1 MAGGPAGLT
10 AGPPAA
16 DPGPA
21 ARGAGVR
28 RSRSTRGRGAGAD
41 RAVPEGVGLERAAPG
56 RVGRGAAPAPG
67 AAIPSW
73 RAEPPRWA
81 VQWDTR
87 TAHRRVPRLGRMTSE
102 QQTFPVAPRRP
113 VERTFHG
120 HTFCDPYEWLR
131 DKDSPEVRAHLD
143 AENAYAEAVT
153 ADLEPL
159 RERIYTEIK
168 DRTQE
173 TDLSV
178 PSRHGE
184 WWYFARTVEGGA
196 HQVFCRVPVAD
207 PADWTPPAVEPG
219 TPLDGEQ
226 TLLDAN
232 AAAQEHEFYA
242 LGAFSVAE
250 DGSRLA
256 WSEDTAGDE
265 RFTVHVKDLTT
276 GELLA
281 DRIPQTSYGA
291 FLTPDASQVV
301 YTVVDESWRPY
312 RVYRHV
318 IGTDVA
324 EDQLLFQEDDPGLWL
339 GAELAADKQWL
350 MLSSSCSEY
359 SEYRILRVSEL
370 PADDDAAAPGSRG
383 PSPAAA
389 HSPTDR
395 DAIDQR
401 TGSEPDQS
409 TGLETGEPAGAE
421 PGHTGPADGA
431 RAEAPAGLPWRIVLP
446 REERVLYEVEPLTV
460 AGTDVLLLSHDAA
473 APNGRISLMPLE
485 HAGRRLADVDLVDV
499 VPASDTVRV
508 ESAIPTATHLV
519 VALRENTTP
528 RVRLIPRTALEPLV
542 AGLAST
548 DAVLLAG
555 TEAAFDEDLSS
566 TGVLSAEYEN
576 PVVRVSYTSFVTP
589 PRVYDIPT
597 GAPGAGALDA
607 FGVGEPVLRREATV
621 LGGYRSEDYTVERDW
636 AVAEDG
642 TRIPVSLV
650 RRADLDPAVP
660 APVLQYA
667 YGSYEISTDPAFSI
681 SRLSLLD
688 RGVIW
693 AVAHVRGGGELG
705 RAWYE
710 NGKKNTKSNTFTDFV
725 AVTRHL
731 AARPDVDARRIALMG
746 GSAGGLLAG
755 AVLNLAPELYCGG
768 LAAVPFV
775 DALTSMLMPELPLT
789 ALEWE
794 EWGNPV
800 ESAEVY
806 EYMRSYSPYENVR
819 NADYPPILA
828 VTSLNDTRVLYVEP
842 AKWVAELRTR
852 VAHPETVLL
861 RCEMAGGHGGASGRY
876 SQWRDTAWEYAWLA
890 RQLGVAG

>member
-1 MAGGPAGLT
+1 MCIRDSPAEG
-10 AGPPAA
+10 
-16 DPGPA
+16 
-21 ARGAGVR
+21 ARTG
-28 RSRSTRGRGAGAD
+28 
-41 RAVPEGVGLERAAPG
+41 
-56 RVGRGAAPAPG
+56 APA
-67 AAIPSW
+67 
-73 RAEPPRWA
+73 
-81 VQWDTR
+81 D
-87 TAHRRVPRLGRMTSE
+87 
-102 QQTFPVAPRRP
+102 
-113 VERTFHG
+113 
-120 HTFCDPYEWLR
+120 
-131 DKDSPEVRAHLD
+131 
-143 AENAYAEAVT
+143 
-153 ADLEPL
+153 
-159 RERIYTEIK
+159 
-168 DRTQE
+168 
-173 TDLSV
+173 
-178 PSRHGE
+178 
-184 WWYFARTVEGGA
+184 
-196 HQVFCRVPVAD
+196 
-207 PADWTPPAVEPG
+207 
-219 TPLDGEQ
+219 
-226 TLLDAN
+226 
-232 AAAQEHEFYA
+232 
-242 LGAFSVAE
+242 
-250 DGSRLA
+250 
-256 WSEDTAGDE
+256 
-265 RFTVHVKDLTT
+265 
-276 GELLA
+276 
-281 DRIPQTSYGA
+281 
-291 FLTPDASQVV
+291 
-301 YTVVDESWRPY
+301 
-312 RVYRHV
+312 
-318 IGTDVA
+318 
-324 EDQLLFQEDDPGLWL
+324 
-339 GAELAADKQWL
+339 
-350 MLSSSCSEY
+350 
-359 SEYRILRVSEL
+359 
-370 PADDDAAAPGSRG
+370 
-383 PSPAAA
+383 
-389 HSPTDR
+389 
-395 DAIDQR
+395 
-401 TGSEPDQS
+401 
-409 TGLETGEPAGAE
+409 
-421 PGHTGPADGA
+421 
-431 RAEAPAGLPWRIVLP
+431 LPWRVVLS

-460 AGTDVLLLSHDAA
+460 AGTEVLLLSHDAQ
-473 APNGRISLMPLE
+473 APNGRVSLMPLE
-485 HAGRRLADVDLVDV
+485 HAGRSLTEVDLVDV

-508 ESAIPTATHLV
+508 ESGIPTATHLV

-542 AGLAST
+542 AGAAHDGTDARAGGAASSSAST
-548 DAVLLAG
+548 GSTAEAGLLAG

-597 GAPGAGALDA
+597 GEPGAGALDE

-710 NGKKNTKSNTFTDFV
+710 DGKKNTKTNTFTDFV

-819 NADYPPILA
+819 DADYPPILA

-876 SQWRDTAWEYAWLA
+876 AQWKDTAWEYAWLA

>member
-1 MAGGPAGLT
+1 
-10 AGPPAA
+10 
-16 DPGPA
+16 
-21 ARGAGVR
+21 
-28 RSRSTRGRGAGAD
+28 
-41 RAVPEGVGLERAAPG
+41 
-56 RVGRGAAPAPG
+56 
-67 AAIPSW
+67 
-73 RAEPPRWA
+73 
-81 VQWDTR
+81 
-87 TAHRRVPRLGRMTSE
+87 MTSE

-120 HTFCDPYEWLR
+120 HTFADPYEWLR
-131 DKDSPEVRAHLD
+131 EKDSPEVRAHLD
-143 AENAYAEAVT
+143 AENTYAEAVT
-153 ADLEPL
+153 ADLAPL
-159 RERIYTEIK
+159 RESIYTEIK

-178 PSRHGE
+178 PSRHGD

-232 AAAQEHEFYA
+232 AASQEHEFYA

-256 WSEDTAGDE
+256 WSEDIAGDE
-265 RFTVHVKDLTT
+265 RFTVHVKDLAT

-291 FLTPDASQVV
+291 FLTPDAAQVV

-324 EDQLLFQEDDPGLWL
+324 QDQLLFQEDDPGLWL
-339 GAELAADKQWL
+339 GAELSADKQWL

-359 SEYRILRVSEL
+359 SEYRILRLAEL
-370 PADDDAAAPGSRG
+370 PADDAAVPGSHGQSAGAAPST
-383 PSPAAA
+383 A
-389 HSPTDR
+389 HR
-395 DAIDQR
+395 DAPDEC
-401 TGSEPDQS
+401 TG
-409 TGLETGEPAGAE
+409 TA
-421 PGHTGPADGA
+421 PGHGDGTKKA
-431 RAEAPAGLPWRIVLP
+431 RAETPADLPWRVVLS
-446 REERVLYEVEPLTV
+446 RDERVLYEVEPLTV
-460 AGTDVLLLSHDAA
+460 AGTDVLLLSHDAH

-485 HAGRRLADVDLVDV
+485 HAGWSLTEVDLVDV

-508 ESAIPTATHLV
+508 ESGIPTATHLV

-542 AGLAST
+542 AGAAHDGTGARAGGAASSSPDT
-548 DAVLLAG
+548 DAAADAGLLAG

-597 GAPGAGALDA
+597 GEPGAGALDE
-607 FGVGEPVLRREATV
+607 FGVGEPVLRRETTV

-688 RGVIW
+688 RGVVW

-710 NGKKNTKSNTFTDFV
+710 NGKKNTKTNTFTDFV

-819 NADYPPILA
+819 DADYPPILA

-876 SQWRDTAWEYAWLA
+876 AQWKDTAWEYAWLA
-890 RQLGVAG
+890 RQLGVAD

>member
-1 MAGGPAGLT
+1 
-10 AGPPAA
+10 
-16 DPGPA
+16 
-21 ARGAGVR
+21 
-28 RSRSTRGRGAGAD
+28 
-41 RAVPEGVGLERAAPG
+41 
-56 RVGRGAAPAPG
+56 
-67 AAIPSW
+67 
-73 RAEPPRWA
+73 
-81 VQWDTR
+81 
-87 TAHRRVPRLGRMTSE
+87 MTSE
-102 QQTFPVAPRRP
+102 QPTRPSSPSSETSSPASPPPVPPHPVAPRRP

-120 HTFCDPYEWLR
+120 HTFSDPYEWLR
-131 DKDSPEVRAHLD
+131 EKDSPEVRAHLE
-143 AENAYAEAVT
+143 AENAYSEAVT
-153 ADLEPL
+153 ADLAPL
-159 RERIYTEIK
+159 RERIYGEIK
-168 DRTQE
+168 SRTRE

-178 PSRHGE
+178 PGRHGD
-184 WWYFARTVEGGA
+184 WWYFARTVEGGE
-196 HQVFCRVPVAD
+196 HQVFCRVPVAN
-207 PADWTPPAVEPG
+207 PADWSPPSVEPG
-219 TPLDGEQ
+219 VELSGEEV
-226 TLLDAN
+226 LLDAN
-232 AAAQEHEFYA
+232 AASRDHEFYS
-242 LGAFSVAE
+242 LGAFSVSD

-265 RFTVHVKDLTT
+265 RFTVRVRDLAT

-281 DRIPQTSYGA
+281 DRVEQTSYGA
-291 FLTPDASQVV
+291 FLTPDAAQLI

-312 RVYRHV
+312 RVYRHTV
-318 IGTDVA
+318 GQDA
-324 EDQLLFQEDDPGLWL
+324 AGDELLFQEDDPGMWL
-339 GAELAADKQWL
+339 GAELSADKQWL

-359 SEYRILRVSEL
+359 SEYRILRLDEL
-370 PADDDAAAPGSRG
+370 AAHAPSASTSADDAARP
-383 PSPAAA
+383 
-389 HSPTDR
+389 
-395 DAIDQR
+395 
-401 TGSEPDQS
+401 
-409 TGLETGEPAGAE
+409 LE
-421 PGHTGPADGA
+421 
-431 RAEAPAGLPWRIVLP
+431 LPWRTVLS
-446 REERVLYEVEPLTV
+446 RQDRVLYEVEPIRL
-460 AGTDVLLLSHDAA
+460 AGGEHLLLSHDAD
-473 APNGRISLMPLE
+473 APNGRISLLPLAD
-485 HAGRRLADVDLVDV
+485 AGRPLAQLPLVDV
-499 VPASDTVRV
+499 VPASDATRV
-508 ESAIPTATHLV
+508 ESCVPTATHLV
-519 VALRENTTP
+519 VALREETTP
-528 RVRLIPRTALEPLV
+528 RVRLIPRVAVERLV
-542 AGLAST
+542 SEVEQGGGAQ
-548 DAVLLAG
+548 DAKLLAG
-555 TEAAFDEDLSS
+555 TEAAFDEELYSAA
-566 TGVLSAEYEN
+566 VLSAEYEN

-597 GAPGAGALDA
+597 GEPGADALDE

-621 LGGYRSEDYTVERDW
+621 LGGYRREDYTVERDW

-688 RGVIW
+688 RGVVW

-710 NGKKNTKSNTFTDFV
+710 NGKKQTKANTFTDFV

-731 AARPDVDARRIALMG
+731 AARPDVAANRIAVMG
-746 GSAGGLLAG
+746 GSAGGLLVG
-755 AVLNLAPELYCGG
+755 AVLNLAPELYCGA

-819 NADYPPILA
+819 DTAYPPVLA

-842 AKWVAELRTR
+842 AKWVAELRART
-852 VAHPETVLL
+852 AHPETVLL

-876 SQWRDTAWEYAWLA
+876 AQWRDTAWEYAWLA

>member
-1 MAGGPAGLT
+1 
-10 AGPPAA
+10 
-16 DPGPA
+16 
-21 ARGAGVR
+21 
-28 RSRSTRGRGAGAD
+28 
-41 RAVPEGVGLERAAPG
+41 
-56 RVGRGAAPAPG
+56 
-67 AAIPSW
+67 
-73 RAEPPRWA
+73 
-81 VQWDTR
+81 
-87 TAHRRVPRLGRMTSE
+87 TSE

-120 HTFCDPYEWLR
+120 HTFADPYEWLR
-131 DKDSPEVRAHLD
+131 EKDSPEVRAHLD
-143 AENAYAEAVT
+143 AENTYAEAVT
-153 ADLEPL
+153 ADLAPL
-159 RERIYTEIK
+159 RESIYTEIK

-178 PSRHGE
+178 PSRHGD

-232 AAAQEHEFYA
+232 AASQEHEFYA

-265 RFTVHVKDLTT
+265 RFTVYVKDLTT

-291 FLTPDASQVV
+291 FLTPDAAQVV

-324 EDQLLFQEDDPGLWL
+324 QDQLLFQEDDPGLWL
-339 GAELAADKQWL
+339 GAELSADKQWL

-359 SEYRILRVSEL
+359 SEYRILRLAEL
-370 PADDDAAAPGSRG
+370 PADDAAVPGSHGQSAGAAPST
-383 PSPAAA
+383 A
-389 HSPTDR
+389 HR
-395 DAIDQR
+395 DAPDEC
-401 TGSEPDQS
+401 TG
-409 TGLETGEPAGAE
+409 TA
-421 PGHTGPADGA
+421 PGHGDGTKKA
-431 RAEAPAGLPWRIVLP
+431 RAETPADLPWRVVLS
-446 REERVLYEVEPLTV
+446 RDERVLYEVEPLTV
-460 AGTDVLLLSHDAA
+460 AGTDVLLLSHDAH

-485 HAGRRLADVDLVDV
+485 HAGWSLTEVDLVDV

-508 ESAIPTATHLV
+508 ESGIPTATHLV

-542 AGLAST
+542 AGAAHDGTGARAGGAASSSPDT
-548 DAVLLAG
+548 GTAADAGLLAG

-597 GAPGAGALDA
+597 GEPGAGALDE

-621 LGGYRSEDYTVERDW
+621 LGGYHSEDYTVERDW

-642 TRIPVSLV
+642 TRIPVSLIH
-650 RRADLDPAVP
+650 RADLDPAVP

-710 NGKKNTKSNTFTDFV
+710 NGKKNTKTNTFTDFV
-725 AVTRHL
+725 AVTQHL

-819 NADYPPILA
+819 DADYPPILA

-876 SQWRDTAWEYAWLA
+876 AQWKDTAWEYAWLA
-890 RQLGVAG
+890 RQLGVAD

>member
-1 MAGGPAGLT
+1 
-10 AGPPAA
+10 
-16 DPGPA
+16 
-21 ARGAGVR
+21 
-28 RSRSTRGRGAGAD
+28 
-41 RAVPEGVGLERAAPG
+41 
-56 RVGRGAAPAPG
+56 
-67 AAIPSW
+67 
-73 RAEPPRWA
+73 
-81 VQWDTR
+81 
-87 TAHRRVPRLGRMTSE
+87 MTSE

-143 AENAYAEAVT
+143 AENAYAETVT

-207 PADWTPPAVEPG
+207 PAGWTPPAVEPG

-265 RFTVHVKDLTT
+265 RFTVHVKDLTS

-339 GAELAADKQWL
+339 GAELSADKQWL

-389 HSPTDR
+389 PSPTDR
-395 DAIDQR
+395 NAIDQR

-409 TGLETGEPAGAE
+409 TGLEPGEPAGAE

-542 AGLAST
+542 AGLASA
-548 DAVLLAG
+548 DAALLAG

-636 AVAEDG
+636 AVSEDG

-876 SQWRDTAWEYAWLA
+876 SQWKDTAWEYAWLA

>member
-1 MAGGPAGLT
+1 
-10 AGPPAA
+10 
-16 DPGPA
+16 
-21 ARGAGVR
+21 
-28 RSRSTRGRGAGAD
+28 
-41 RAVPEGVGLERAAPG
+41 
-56 RVGRGAAPAPG
+56 
-67 AAIPSW
+67 
-73 RAEPPRWA
+73 
-81 VQWDTR
+81 
-87 TAHRRVPRLGRMTSE
+87 MTSE

-120 HTFCDPYEWLR
+120 HTFADPYEWLR
-131 DKDSPEVRAHLD
+131 EKDSPEVRAHLD
-143 AENAYAEAVT
+143 AENTYAEAVT
-153 ADLEPL
+153 ADLAPL
-159 RERIYTEIK
+159 RESIYTEIK

-178 PSRHGE
+178 PSRHGD

-232 AAAQEHEFYA
+232 AASQEHEFYA

-291 FLTPDASQVV
+291 FLTPDAAQVV

-324 EDQLLFQEDDPGLWL
+324 QDQLLFQEDDPGLWL
-339 GAELAADKQWL
+339 GAELSADKQWL

-359 SEYRILRVSEL
+359 SEYRILRLAEL
-370 PADDDAAAPGSRG
+370 PANDAAVPGSHGQSAGAAPSTAHRDAPDECTGTAPGHG
-383 PSPAAA
+383 
-389 HSPTDR
+389 
-395 DAIDQR
+395 
-401 TGSEPDQS
+401 
-409 TGLETGEPAGAE
+409 
-421 PGHTGPADGA
+421 DGTKKA
-431 RAEAPAGLPWRIVLP
+431 RAETPADLPWRVVLS
-446 REERVLYEVEPLTV
+446 RDERVLYEVEPLTV
-460 AGTDVLLLSHDAA
+460 AGTDVLLLSHDAH

-485 HAGRRLADVDLVDV
+485 HAGWSLTEVDLVDV

-508 ESAIPTATHLV
+508 ESGIPTATHLV

-542 AGLAST
+542 AGAAHDGTGARAGGAASSSPDT
-548 DAVLLAG
+548 GTAADAGLLAG

-597 GAPGAGALDA
+597 GEPGAGALDE
-607 FGVGEPVLRREATV
+607 FGVGEPVLRRETTV

-688 RGVIW
+688 RGVVW

-710 NGKKNTKSNTFTDFV
+710 NGKKNTKTNTFTDFV

-806 EYMRSYSPYENVR
+806 EYMHSYSPYENVR
-819 NADYPPILA
+819 DADYPPILA

-852 VAHPETVLL
+852 VARPETVLL

-876 SQWRDTAWEYAWLA
+876 AQWKDTAWEYAWLA
-890 RQLGVAG
+890 RQLGVAD

>member
-1 MAGGPAGLT
+1 
-10 AGPPAA
+10 
-16 DPGPA
+16 
-21 ARGAGVR
+21 
-28 RSRSTRGRGAGAD
+28 
-41 RAVPEGVGLERAAPG
+41 
-56 RVGRGAAPAPG
+56 
-67 AAIPSW
+67 
-73 RAEPPRWA
+73 
-81 VQWDTR
+81 
-87 TAHRRVPRLGRMTSE
+87 MTSE

-120 HTFCDPYEWLR
+120 HTFADPYEWLR
-131 DKDSPEVRAHLD
+131 EKDSPEVRAHLD
-143 AENAYAEAVT
+143 AENTYAEAVT
-153 ADLEPL
+153 ADLAPL
-159 RERIYTEIK
+159 RESIYTEIK

-178 PSRHGE
+178 PSRHGD

-232 AAAQEHEFYA
+232 AASQEHEFYA

-291 FLTPDASQVV
+291 FLTPDAAQVV

-324 EDQLLFQEDDPGLWL
+324 QDQLLFQEDDPGLWL
-339 GAELAADKQWL
+339 GAELSADKQWL

-359 SEYRILRVSEL
+359 SEYRILRLAEL
-370 PADDDAAAPGSRG
+370 PADDAAVPGSHGQSAGAAPST
-383 PSPAAA
+383 A
-389 HSPTDR
+389 HR
-395 DAIDQR
+395 DAPDEC
-401 TGSEPDQS
+401 TG
-409 TGLETGEPAGAE
+409 TA
-421 PGHTGPADGA
+421 PGHGDGTKKA
-431 RAEAPAGLPWRIVLP
+431 RAETPADLPWRVVLS
-446 REERVLYEVEPLTV
+446 RDERVLYEVEPLTV
-460 AGTDVLLLSHDAA
+460 AGTDVLLLSHDAH

-485 HAGRRLADVDLVDV
+485 HAGWSLTEVDLVDV

-508 ESAIPTATHLV
+508 ESGIPTATHLV

-542 AGLAST
+542 AGAAHDGTSARAGGAASSSPDT
-548 DAVLLAG
+548 DAAADAGLLAG

-597 GAPGAGALDA
+597 GEPGAGALDE
-607 FGVGEPVLRREATV
+607 FGVGEPVLRRETTV

-688 RGVIW
+688 RGVVW

-710 NGKKNTKSNTFTDFV
+710 NGKKNTKTNTFTDFV

-819 NADYPPILA
+819 DADYPPILA

-876 SQWRDTAWEYAWLA
+876 AQWKDTAWEYAWLA

>member
-1 MAGGPAGLT
+1 
-10 AGPPAA
+10 
-16 DPGPA
+16 
-21 ARGAGVR
+21 
-28 RSRSTRGRGAGAD
+28 
-41 RAVPEGVGLERAAPG
+41 
-56 RVGRGAAPAPG
+56 
-67 AAIPSW
+67 
-73 RAEPPRWA
+73 
-81 VQWDTR
+81 
-87 TAHRRVPRLGRMTSE
+87 MTSE

-120 HTFCDPYEWLR
+120 HTFADPYEWLR
-131 DKDSPEVRAHLD
+131 EKDSPEVRAHLD
-143 AENAYAEAVT
+143 AENTYAEAVT
-153 ADLEPL
+153 ADLAPL
-159 RERIYTEIK
+159 RESIYTEIK

-178 PSRHGE
+178 PSRHGD

-232 AAAQEHEFYA
+232 AASQEHEFYA

-265 RFTVHVKDLTT
+265 RFTVHVKDLAT

-291 FLTPDASQVV
+291 FLTPDAAQVV

-324 EDQLLFQEDDPGLWL
+324 QDQLLFQEDDPGLWL
-339 GAELAADKQWL
+339 GAELSADKQWL

-359 SEYRILRVSEL
+359 SEYRILRLAEL
-370 PADDDAAAPGSRG
+370 PADDAAVPGSHGQSAGAAPST
-383 PSPAAA
+383 A
-389 HSPTDR
+389 HR
-395 DAIDQR
+395 DAPDEC
-401 TGSEPDQS
+401 TG
-409 TGLETGEPAGAE
+409 TA
-421 PGHTGPADGA
+421 PGHGDGTKKA
-431 RAEAPAGLPWRIVLP
+431 RAETPADLPWRVVLS
-446 REERVLYEVEPLTV
+446 RDERVLYEVEPLTV
-460 AGTDVLLLSHDAA
+460 AGTDVLLLSHDAH

-485 HAGRRLADVDLVDV
+485 HAGWSLTEVDLVDV

-508 ESAIPTATHLV
+508 ESGIPTATHLV

-542 AGLAST
+542 AGAAHDGTGARAGGAASSSPDT
-548 DAVLLAG
+548 DAAADAGLLAG

-597 GAPGAGALDA
+597 GEPGAGALDE
-607 FGVGEPVLRREATV
+607 FGVGEPVLRRETTV

-688 RGVIW
+688 RGVVW

-710 NGKKNTKSNTFTDFV
+710 NGKKNTKTNTFTDFV

-819 NADYPPILA
+819 DADYPPILA

-876 SQWRDTAWEYAWLA
+876 AQWKDTAWEYAWLA
-890 RQLGVAG
+890 RQLGVAD

>member
-1 MAGGPAGLT
+1 
-10 AGPPAA
+10 
-16 DPGPA
+16 
-21 ARGAGVR
+21 
-28 RSRSTRGRGAGAD
+28 
-41 RAVPEGVGLERAAPG
+41 
-56 RVGRGAAPAPG
+56 
-67 AAIPSW
+67 
-73 RAEPPRWA
+73 
-81 VQWDTR
+81 
-87 TAHRRVPRLGRMTSE
+87 MTSE

-301 YTVVDESWRPY
+301 YTVVDDSWRPY

-339 GAELAADKQWL
+339 GAELSADKQWL

-389 HSPTDR
+389 PSPTDR

-508 ESAIPTATHLV
+508 ESGIPTATHLV

-548 DAVLLAG
+548 DAVPDDAATASSGASDERGAAPLGRDAHGTGRDRTAPAGSAQEAGVAPSGGAASSSQGTGTAADTALLAG

-876 SQWRDTAWEYAWLA
+876 SQWKDTAWEYAWLA

>member
-1 MAGGPAGLT
+1 
-10 AGPPAA
+10 
-16 DPGPA
+16 
-21 ARGAGVR
+21 
-28 RSRSTRGRGAGAD
+28 
-41 RAVPEGVGLERAAPG
+41 
-56 RVGRGAAPAPG
+56 
-67 AAIPSW
+67 
-73 RAEPPRWA
+73 
-81 VQWDTR
+81 
-87 TAHRRVPRLGRMTSE
+87 MTSE
-102 QQTFPVAPRRP
+102 QPTQPANPRSEDTVAHFPVAPRRP

-120 HTFCDPYEWLR
+120 HTFTDPYEWLR
-131 DKDSPEVRAHLD
+131 EKDSPEVRAHLD
-143 AENAYAEAVT
+143 AENAYSESVT
-153 ADLEPL
+153 ADLAPL
-159 RERIYTEIK
+159 RERIYGEIK
-168 DRTQE
+168 DRTRE

-178 PSRHGE
+178 PDRRGD

-207 PADWTPPAVEPG
+207 PASWTPPTVEPG
-219 TPLDGEQ
+219 VALDGEEV
-226 TLLDAN
+226 LLDAN

-242 LGAFSVAE
+242 LGAFSISE
-250 DGSRLA
+250 DGTRLA
-256 WSEDTAGDE
+256 WSEDVAGDE
-265 RFTVHVKDLTT
+265 RYTVHVKDLTT
-276 GELLA
+276 GRVLDDA
-281 DRIPQTSYGA
+281 VAGTSAGA
-291 FLTPDASQVV
+291 FLTPDGRQLV
-301 YTVVDESWRPY
+301 YSVVDESWRPWQ
-312 RVYRHV
+312 VHRHV
-318 IGTDVA
+318 IGRTDRP
-324 EDQLLFQEDDPGLWL
+324 DDLLFQEDDPGLWL
-339 GAELAADKQWL
+339 GAELSADKQWL

-359 SEYRILRVSEL
+359 SEYRILPL
-370 PADDDAAAPGSRG
+370 DA
-383 PSPAAA
+383 
-389 HSPTDR
+389 
-395 DAIDQR
+395 
-401 TGSEPDQS
+401 
-409 TGLETGEPAGAE
+409 LAE
-421 PGHTGPADGA
+421 DSS
-431 RAEAPAGLPWRIVLP
+431 AEHAPAGNPLDLPWRTVIS
-446 REERVLYEVEPLTV
+446 RSDRVLYEVEPLTV
-460 AGTDVLLLSHDAA
+460 VGDPYLLLSHDAE
-473 APNGRISLMPLE
+473 APNGRVSLMTLE
-485 HAGRRLADVDLVDV
+485 QAGRPLAEIELTDVL
-499 VPASDTVRV
+499 PASDATRV
-508 ESAIPTATHLV
+508 DLCFPTATHLV
-519 VALRENTTP
+519 LSLREETTP
-528 RVRLIPRTALEPLV
+528 RVRLVPRAALDVLV
-542 AGLAST
+542 ATPNGTTAHGEAGTAPGAAASS
-548 DAVLLAG
+548 LLTG
-555 TEAAFDEDLSS
+555 TEAAFDEELYSA
-566 TGVLSAEYEN
+566 GVLSAEYEN

-597 GAPGAGALDA
+597 GRPGASGLDE

-621 LGGYRSEDYTVERDW
+621 LGGYRSEDYVVERDW
-636 AVAEDG
+636 AEAEDG

-650 RRADLDPAVP
+650 RRADLDPSVP

-710 NGKKNTKSNTFTDFV
+710 NGKKATKKNTFTDFV

-731 AARPDVDARRIALMG
+731 AARADVAEDRIALMG

-755 AVLNLAPELYCGG
+755 AVLNLAPELYCGA

-819 NADYPPILA
+819 DADYPPILA

-876 SQWRDTAWEYAWLA
+876 AQWKDTAWEYAWLA
-890 RQLGVAG
+890 RCLGVAG

>member
-1 MAGGPAGLT
+1 
-10 AGPPAA
+10 
-16 DPGPA
+16 
-21 ARGAGVR
+21 
-28 RSRSTRGRGAGAD
+28 
-41 RAVPEGVGLERAAPG
+41 
-56 RVGRGAAPAPG
+56 
-67 AAIPSW
+67 
-73 RAEPPRWA
+73 
-81 VQWDTR
+81 
-87 TAHRRVPRLGRMTSE
+87 MTSE

-120 HTFCDPYEWLR
+120 HTFADPYEWLR
-131 DKDSPEVRAHLD
+131 EKDSPEVRAHLD

-153 ADLEPL
+153 ADLAPL
-159 RERIYTEIK
+159 RESIYTEIK

-178 PSRHGE
+178 PSRHGD

-196 HQVFCRVPVAD
+196 HQVFCRVPVAE

-232 AAAQEHEFYA
+232 AASQEHEFYA

-291 FLTPDASQVV
+291 FLTPDAAQVV

-324 EDQLLFQEDDPGLWL
+324 QDQLLFQEDDPGLWL
-339 GAELAADKQWL
+339 GAELSADKQWL

-359 SEYRILRVSEL
+359 SEYRILRLAEL
-370 PADDDAAAPGSRG
+370 PADDAAVPGSHGQSAGAAPST
-383 PSPAAA
+383 A
-389 HSPTDR
+389 HR
-395 DAIDQR
+395 DAPDEC
-401 TGSEPDQS
+401 TG
-409 TGLETGEPAGAE
+409 TA
-421 PGHTGPADGA
+421 PGHGDGTKKA
-431 RAEAPAGLPWRIVLP
+431 RAETPADLPWRVVLS
-446 REERVLYEVEPLTV
+446 RDERVLYEVEPLTV
-460 AGTDVLLLSHDAA
+460 AGTDVLLLSHDAH

-485 HAGRRLADVDLVDV
+485 HAGWSLTEVDLVDV

-508 ESAIPTATHLV
+508 ESGIPTATHLV

-528 RVRLIPRTALEPLV
+528 RVRLIPRTALDALV
-542 AGLAST
+542 PGTARHGTGARVRDAASSSPGAGSAA
-548 DAVLLAG
+548 DAELLVG

-597 GAPGAGALDA
+597 GEPGAGALDE
-607 FGVGEPVLRREATV
+607 FGVGEPVLRRETTV

-642 TRIPVSLV
+642 TRIPVSLI

-710 NGKKNTKSNTFTDFV
+710 DGKKNTKTNTFTDFV

-819 NADYPPILA
+819 DADYPPILA

-876 SQWRDTAWEYAWLA
+876 AQWKDTAWEYAWLA
-890 RQLGVAG
+890 RQLGVAD

>member
-1 MAGGPAGLT
+1 
-10 AGPPAA
+10 
-16 DPGPA
+16 
-21 ARGAGVR
+21 
-28 RSRSTRGRGAGAD
+28 
-41 RAVPEGVGLERAAPG
+41 
-56 RVGRGAAPAPG
+56 
-67 AAIPSW
+67 
-73 RAEPPRWA
+73 
-81 VQWDTR
+81 
-87 TAHRRVPRLGRMTSE
+87 MTSTQPTTSAE
-102 QQTFPVAPRRP
+102 SPTGIPYPVAPRRP

-120 HTFCDPYEWLR
+120 HTFSDPYEWLR
-131 DKDSPEVRAHLD
+131 EKDLPEVRAHLD
-143 AENAYAEAVT
+143 AENAYAEATT
-153 ADLEPL
+153 ADLAPL
-159 RERIYTEIK
+159 RESIYGEIK
-168 DRTQE
+168 NRTQE

-178 PSRHGE
+178 PGRHGD

-219 TPLDGEQ
+219 VELAGEE

-232 AAAQEHEFYA
+232 AAAQDHEFYS
-242 LGAFSVAE
+242 LGAFSVSD

-256 WSEDTAGDE
+256 WSEDVAGDE
-265 RFTVHVKDLTT
+265 RFTVHIKDLST

-281 DRIPQTSYGA
+281 DRVAQTSYGA
-291 FLTPDASQVV
+291 FLTPDASQLI

-318 IGTDVA
+318 VGTDVA
-324 EDQLLFQEDDPGLWL
+324 SDELLFQEDDPGLWL
-339 GAELAADKQWL
+339 GAELSADKQWL

-359 SEYRILRVSEL
+359 SEYRIVRLSDL
-370 PADDDAAAPGSRG
+370 PVRDAGRAETPSPSADDAARPL
-383 PSPAAA
+383 
-389 HSPTDR
+389 D
-395 DAIDQR
+395 
-401 TGSEPDQS
+401 
-409 TGLETGEPAGAE
+409 
-421 PGHTGPADGA
+421 
-431 RAEAPAGLPWRIVLP
+431 LPWRTVLS
-446 REERVLYEVEPLTV
+446 RADRVLYEVEPLEL
-460 AGTDVLLLSHDAA
+460 AGRDHLLLTHDAD
-473 APNGRISLMPLE
+473 APNGRISLLPLE
-485 HAGRRLADVDLVDV
+485 HAGRPLAQLTLVAV
-499 VPASDTVRV
+499 LPASDATRV
-508 ESAIPTATHLV
+508 ESCVPTATHLV
-519 VALRENTTP
+519 VALREDTTP
-528 RVRLIPRTALEPLV
+528 RVRLIPRGAVERLV
-542 AGLAST
+542 TGAVPGRT
-548 DAVLLAG
+548 DAGPDGAASSPARENGASAGTDGAAQSSAGPENGTHAGTGGAASSSDRDSREGSDGAEDTTLLAG
-555 TEAAFDEDLSS
+555 TEAAFEEELY
-566 TGVLSAEYEN
+566 TAAVLSAEYEN

-597 GAPGAGALDA
+597 GEPGREGLDA
-607 FGVGEPVLRREATV
+607 YGVGEPVLRREATV
-621 LGGYRSEDYTVERDW
+621 LGGYRSADYTVERDW

-660 APVLQYA
+660 APVVQYA
-667 YGSYEISTDPAFSI
+667 YGSYEMSTDPAFSI

-710 NGKKNTKSNTFTDFV
+710 NGKKQSKTNTFTDYV

-731 AARPDVDARRIALMG
+731 AARPDVDAGRIAVLG
-746 GSAGGLLAG
+746 GSAGGLLVG
-755 AVLNLAPELYCGG
+755 AVLNLAPELYCGA

-800 ESAEVY
+800 ESVEVY

-819 NADYPPILA
+819 DADYPPVLA

-842 AKWVAELRTR
+842 AKWVAELRTH

-876 SQWRDTAWEYAWLA
+876 SQWKDTAWEYAWLA
-890 RQLGVAG
+890 RQLGVAD

>member
-1 MAGGPAGLT
+1 
-10 AGPPAA
+10 
-16 DPGPA
+16 
-21 ARGAGVR
+21 
-28 RSRSTRGRGAGAD
+28 
-41 RAVPEGVGLERAAPG
+41 
-56 RVGRGAAPAPG
+56 
-67 AAIPSW
+67 
-73 RAEPPRWA
+73 
-81 VQWDTR
+81 
-87 TAHRRVPRLGRMTSE
+87 MTFE

-120 HTFCDPYEWLR
+120 HTFVDPYEWLR
-131 DKDSPEVRAHLD
+131 EKDSPEVRAHLD

-153 ADLEPL
+153 ADLAPL

-178 PSRHGE
+178 PSRHGD

-196 HQVFCRVPVAD
+196 HQVFCRVPVSDA
-207 PADWTPPAVEPG
+207 ADWTPPAVEPG
-219 TPLDGEQ
+219 TSLDGEQ

-232 AAAQEHEFYA
+232 AASQEHEFYA

-265 RFTVHVKDLTT
+265 RFTVHVEDLTT

-281 DRIPQTSYGA
+281 DQIPQTSYGA
-291 FLTPDASQVV
+291 FLTPDASQVI
-301 YTVVDESWRPY
+301 YTVVDESWRPH
-312 RVYRHV
+312 RVYRHLL
-318 IGTDVA
+318 GTDVA

-339 GAELAADKQWL
+339 GAELSADKQWL

-359 SEYRILRVSEL
+359 SEYRILHLSAL
-370 PADDDAAAPGSRG
+370 PADDAAAASSHAPAHDAAVPGSRG

-389 HSPTDR
+389 SPRMDR
-395 DAIDQR
+395 DASGQR
-401 TGSEPDQS
+401 T
-409 TGLETGEPAGAE
+409 GAE
-421 PGHTGPADGA
+421 PGYANPAEGARTGAPAD
-431 RAEAPAGLPWRIVLP
+431 LPWRVVLS

-460 AGTDVLLLSHDAA
+460 AGTEVLLLSHDAQ
-473 APNGRISLMPLE
+473 APNGRVSLMPLE
-485 HAGRRLADVDLVDV
+485 HAGRGLAEADLVDLV
-499 VPASDTVRV
+499 PASETVRV
-508 ESAIPTATHLV
+508 ESCLPTATHLV

-528 RVRLIPRTALEPLV
+528 RVRLIPRAALDALVPGTAHHGTGARVRGAASSSPG
-542 AGLAST
+542 AGSAA
-548 DAVLLAG
+548 DAELLAG

-597 GAPGAGALDA
+597 GEPRAGALDG

-642 TRIPVSLV
+642 TRIPVSLI

-667 YGSYEISTDPAFSI
+667 YGSYEISTDPGFSI

-710 NGKKNTKSNTFTDFV
+710 NGKKNTKTNTFTDFV

-731 AARPDVDARRIALMG
+731 AARPDVDAGRIALMG

-819 NADYPPILA
+819 DADYPPILA

-852 VAHPETVLL
+852 VTHPETVLL

-876 SQWRDTAWEYAWLA
+876 AQWKDTAWEYAWLA
-890 RQLGVAG
+890 RQLGVADGQGVSTPPRG

>member
-1 MAGGPAGLT
+1 
-10 AGPPAA
+10 
-16 DPGPA
+16 
-21 ARGAGVR
+21 
-28 RSRSTRGRGAGAD
+28 
-41 RAVPEGVGLERAAPG
+41 
-56 RVGRGAAPAPG
+56 
-67 AAIPSW
+67 
-73 RAEPPRWA
+73 
-81 VQWDTR
+81 
-87 TAHRRVPRLGRMTSE
+87 MTSE

-232 AAAQEHEFYA
+232 AAAQEPEFYA

-339 GAELAADKQWL
+339 GAELSADKQWL

-389 HSPTDR
+389 PSPTDR
-395 DAIDQR
+395 NAIDQR
-401 TGSEPDQS
+401 TGSEPDRS
-409 TGLETGEPAGAE
+409 TGLEPGEPAGAE

-431 RAEAPAGLPWRIVLP
+431 RAEAPAGLPWRIVLA

-508 ESAIPTATHLV
+508 ESGIPTATHLV

-528 RVRLIPRTALEPLV
+528 RARLIPRTALEPLV

-548 DAVLLAG
+548 DAALLAG

-597 GAPGAGALDA
+597 GEPGAGALDA

-621 LGGYRSEDYTVERDW
+621 LGGYRSKDYTVERDW
-636 AVAEDG
+636 AVSEDG

>member
-1 MAGGPAGLT
+1 
-10 AGPPAA
+10 
-16 DPGPA
+16 
-21 ARGAGVR
+21 
-28 RSRSTRGRGAGAD
+28 
-41 RAVPEGVGLERAAPG
+41 
-56 RVGRGAAPAPG
+56 
-67 AAIPSW
+67 
-73 RAEPPRWA
+73 
-81 VQWDTR
+81 
-87 TAHRRVPRLGRMTSE
+87 MTSE

-143 AENAYAEAVT
+143 AENAYAETVT

-265 RFTVHVKDLTT
+265 RFTVHVKDLTS

-281 DRIPQTSYGA
+281 DRILQTSYGA

-339 GAELAADKQWL
+339 GAELSADKQWL

-389 HSPTDR
+389 PSPTDR
-395 DAIDQR
+395 NAIDQR
-401 TGSEPDQS
+401 TGLEPDRS
-409 TGLETGEPAGAE
+409 TGLEPGEPAGAE

-431 RAEAPAGLPWRIVLP
+431 RAEAPAGLPWWIVLP

-508 ESAIPTATHLV
+508 ESGIPTATHLV

-548 DAVLLAG
+548 DAALLAG

-589 PRVYDIPT
+589 PRVYDIPA
-597 GAPGAGALDA
+597 GEPGAGALDA

-636 AVAEDG
+636 AVSEDG

-876 SQWRDTAWEYAWLA
+876 SQWKDTAWEYAWLA

>member
-1 MAGGPAGLT
+1 
-10 AGPPAA
+10 
-16 DPGPA
+16 
-21 ARGAGVR
+21 
-28 RSRSTRGRGAGAD
+28 
-41 RAVPEGVGLERAAPG
+41 
-56 RVGRGAAPAPG
+56 
-67 AAIPSW
+67 
-73 RAEPPRWA
+73 
-81 VQWDTR
+81 
-87 TAHRRVPRLGRMTSE
+87 MTSE

-226 TLLDAN
+226 ILLDAN

-339 GAELAADKQWL
+339 GAELSADKQWL

-370 PADDDAAAPGSRG
+370 PADDDAAAPGSRS

-395 DAIDQR
+395 NAIDQR
-401 TGSEPDQS
+401 TGSEPDRS
-409 TGLETGEPAGAE
+409 TELEPGEPAGAE

-460 AGTDVLLLSHDAA
+460 AGTDALLLSHDAA

-548 DAVLLAG
+548 DAVPDDAATAGSGASDERGAAPLGRDAHGTGRDRTAPAGSAQEAGVALSGGAASSSQGAGTAADAALLAG

-731 AARPDVDARRIALMG
+731 AARPDVDAQRIALMG

-876 SQWRDTAWEYAWLA
+876 SQWKDTAWEYAWLA

>member
-1 MAGGPAGLT
+1 
-10 AGPPAA
+10 
-16 DPGPA
+16 
-21 ARGAGVR
+21 
-28 RSRSTRGRGAGAD
+28 
-41 RAVPEGVGLERAAPG
+41 
-56 RVGRGAAPAPG
+56 
-67 AAIPSW
+67 
-73 RAEPPRWA
+73 
-81 VQWDTR
+81 
-87 TAHRRVPRLGRMTSE
+87 MTSE

-120 HTFCDPYEWLR
+120 HTFADPYEWLR
-131 DKDSPEVRAHLD
+131 EKDSPEVRAHLD
-143 AENAYAEAVT
+143 AENTYAEAVT
-153 ADLEPL
+153 ADLAPL
-159 RERIYTEIK
+159 RESIYTEIK

-178 PSRHGE
+178 PSRHGD

-232 AAAQEHEFYA
+232 AASQEHEFYA

-291 FLTPDASQVV
+291 FLTPDAAQVV

-324 EDQLLFQEDDPGLWL
+324 QDQLLFQEDDPGLWL
-339 GAELAADKQWL
+339 GAELSADKQWL

-359 SEYRILRVSEL
+359 SEYRILRLAEL
-370 PADDDAAAPGSRG
+370 PADDAAVPGSHGQSAGAAPST
-383 PSPAAA
+383 A
-389 HSPTDR
+389 HR
-395 DAIDQR
+395 DAPDEC
-401 TGSEPDQS
+401 TG
-409 TGLETGEPAGAE
+409 TA
-421 PGHTGPADGA
+421 PGHGDGTKKA
-431 RAEAPAGLPWRIVLP
+431 RAETPADLPWRVVLS
-446 REERVLYEVEPLTV
+446 RDERVLYEVEPLTV
-460 AGTDVLLLSHDAA
+460 AGTDVLLLSHDAH

-485 HAGRRLADVDLVDV
+485 HAGWSLTEVDLVDV

-508 ESAIPTATHLV
+508 ESGIPTATHLV

-542 AGLAST
+542 AGAAHDGTGARAGGAASSSPDT
-548 DAVLLAG
+548 DAAADAGLLAG

-589 PRVYDIPT
+589 LRVYDIPT
-597 GAPGAGALDA
+597 GEPGAGALDE
-607 FGVGEPVLRREATV
+607 FGVGEPVLRRETTV

-710 NGKKNTKSNTFTDFV
+710 DGKKNTKTNTFTDFV

-806 EYMRSYSPYENVR
+806 EYMRCYSPYENVR
-819 NADYPPILA
+819 DADYPPILA

-876 SQWRDTAWEYAWLA
+876 AQWKDTAWEYAWLA
-890 RQLGVAG
+890 RQLGVAD

>member
-1 MAGGPAGLT
+1 
-10 AGPPAA
+10 
-16 DPGPA
+16 
-21 ARGAGVR
+21 
-28 RSRSTRGRGAGAD
+28 
-41 RAVPEGVGLERAAPG
+41 
-56 RVGRGAAPAPG
+56 
-67 AAIPSW
+67 
-73 RAEPPRWA
+73 
-81 VQWDTR
+81 
-87 TAHRRVPRLGRMTSE
+87 MTSE

-120 HTFCDPYEWLR
+120 HTFADPYEWLR
-131 DKDSPEVRAHLD
+131 EKDSPEVRAHLD
-143 AENAYAEAVT
+143 AENTYAEAVT
-153 ADLEPL
+153 ADLAPL
-159 RERIYTEIK
+159 RESIYTEIK

-178 PSRHGE
+178 PSRHGD

-232 AAAQEHEFYA
+232 AASQEHEFYA

-265 RFTVHVKDLTT
+265 RFTVHVKDLAT

-291 FLTPDASQVV
+291 FLTPDAAQVV

-324 EDQLLFQEDDPGLWL
+324 QDQLLFQEDDPGLWL
-339 GAELAADKQWL
+339 GAELSADKQWL

-359 SEYRILRVSEL
+359 SEYRILRLAEL
-370 PADDDAAAPGSRG
+370 PADDAAVPGSHGQSAGAAPST
-383 PSPAAA
+383 A
-389 HSPTDR
+389 HR
-395 DAIDQR
+395 DAPDEC
-401 TGSEPDQS
+401 TG
-409 TGLETGEPAGAE
+409 TA
-421 PGHTGPADGA
+421 PGHGDGTKKA
-431 RAEAPAGLPWRIVLP
+431 RAETPADLPWRVVLS
-446 REERVLYEVEPLTV
+446 RDERVLYEVEPLTV
-460 AGTDVLLLSHDAA
+460 AGTDVLLLSHDAH

-485 HAGRRLADVDLVDV
+485 HAGWSLTEVDLVDV

-508 ESAIPTATHLV
+508 ESGIPTATHLV

-542 AGLAST
+542 AGAAHDGTGARAGGAASSSPDT
-548 DAVLLAG
+548 DAAADAGLLAG
-555 TEAAFDEDLSS
+555 TEAAFDKDLSS

-597 GAPGAGALDA
+597 GEPGAGALDE
-607 FGVGEPVLRREATV
+607 FGVGEPVLRRETTV

-688 RGVIW
+688 RGVVW

-710 NGKKNTKSNTFTDFV
+710 NGKKNTKTNTFTDFV

-819 NADYPPILA
+819 DADYPPILA

-876 SQWRDTAWEYAWLA
+876 AQWKDTAWEYAWLA
-890 RQLGVAG
+890 WQLGVAD

>member
-1 MAGGPAGLT
+1 M
-10 AGPPAA
+10 
-16 DPGPA
+16 
-21 ARGAGVR
+21 
-28 RSRSTRGRGAGAD
+28 
-41 RAVPEGVGLERAAPG
+41 
-56 RVGRGAAPAPG
+56 
-67 AAIPSW
+67 
-73 RAEPPRWA
+73 
-81 VQWDTR
+81 
-87 TAHRRVPRLGRMTSE
+87 
-102 QQTFPVAPRRP
+102 
-113 VERTFHG
+113 
-120 HTFCDPYEWLR
+120 
-131 DKDSPEVRAHLD
+131 
-143 AENAYAEAVT
+143 
-153 ADLEPL
+153 
-159 RERIYTEIK
+159 
-168 DRTQE
+168 
-173 TDLSV
+173 
-178 PSRHGE
+178 
-184 WWYFARTVEGGA
+184 EGGA

-207 PADWTPPAVEPG
+207 PAGWTPPAVEPG

-265 RFTVHVKDLTT
+265 RFTVHVKDLTS

-339 GAELAADKQWL
+339 GAELSADKQWL

-389 HSPTDR
+389 PSPTDR
-395 DAIDQR
+395 NAIDQR

-409 TGLETGEPAGAE
+409 TGLEPGEPAGAE

-542 AGLAST
+542 AGLASA
-548 DAVLLAG
+548 DAALLAG

-876 SQWRDTAWEYAWLA
+876 SQWKDTAWEYAWLA

>member
-1 MAGGPAGLT
+1 
-10 AGPPAA
+10 
-16 DPGPA
+16 
-21 ARGAGVR
+21 
-28 RSRSTRGRGAGAD
+28 
-41 RAVPEGVGLERAAPG
+41 
-56 RVGRGAAPAPG
+56 
-67 AAIPSW
+67 
-73 RAEPPRWA
+73 
-81 VQWDTR
+81 
-87 TAHRRVPRLGRMTSE
+87 MTSE

-143 AENAYAEAVT
+143 AENAYAETVT

-226 TLLDAN
+226 TLLNAN

-265 RFTVHVKDLTT
+265 RFTVHVKDLTS

-339 GAELAADKQWL
+339 GAELSADKQWL

-389 HSPTDR
+389 PSPTDR
-395 DAIDQR
+395 NAIDQR

-409 TGLETGEPAGAE
+409 TGLEPGEPAGAE

-542 AGLAST
+542 AGLASADT
-548 DAVLLAG
+548 ALLAG
-555 TEAAFDEDLSS
+555 TEATFDEDLSS

-621 LGGYRSEDYTVERDW
+621 LGGYRSKDYTVERDW
-636 AVAEDG
+636 AVSEDG

-876 SQWRDTAWEYAWLA
+876 SQWKDTAWEYAWLA

>member
-1 MAGGPAGLT
+1 
-10 AGPPAA
+10 
-16 DPGPA
+16 
-21 ARGAGVR
+21 
-28 RSRSTRGRGAGAD
+28 
-41 RAVPEGVGLERAAPG
+41 
-56 RVGRGAAPAPG
+56 
-67 AAIPSW
+67 
-73 RAEPPRWA
+73 
-81 VQWDTR
+81 
-87 TAHRRVPRLGRMTSE
+87 MTSE

-120 HTFCDPYEWLR
+120 HTFADPYEWLR
-131 DKDSPEVRAHLD
+131 EKDSPEVRAHLD
-143 AENAYAEAVT
+143 AENTYAEAVT
-153 ADLEPL
+153 ADLAPL
-159 RERIYTEIK
+159 RESIYTEIK

-178 PSRHGE
+178 PSRHGD

-232 AAAQEHEFYA
+232 AASQEHEFYA

-265 RFTVHVKDLTT
+265 RFTVYVKDLTT

-291 FLTPDASQVV
+291 FLTPDAAQVV

-324 EDQLLFQEDDPGLWL
+324 QDQLLFQEDDPGLWL
-339 GAELAADKQWL
+339 GAELSADKQWL

-359 SEYRILRVSEL
+359 SEYRILRLAEL
-370 PADDDAAAPGSRG
+370 PADDAAVPGSHGQSAGAAPST
-383 PSPAAA
+383 A
-389 HSPTDR
+389 HR
-395 DAIDQR
+395 DAPDEC
-401 TGSEPDQS
+401 TG
-409 TGLETGEPAGAE
+409 TA
-421 PGHTGPADGA
+421 PGHGDGTKKA
-431 RAEAPAGLPWRIVLP
+431 RAETPADLPWRVVLS
-446 REERVLYEVEPLTV
+446 RDERVLYEVEPLTV
-460 AGTDVLLLSHDAA
+460 AGTDVLLLSHDAH

-485 HAGRRLADVDLVDV
+485 HAGWSLTEVDLVDV

-508 ESAIPTATHLV
+508 ESGIPTATHLV

-542 AGLAST
+542 AGAAHDGTGARAGGAASSSPDT
-548 DAVLLAG
+548 GTAADAGLLAG

-597 GAPGAGALDA
+597 GEPGAGALDE

-621 LGGYRSEDYTVERDW
+621 LGGYHSEDYTVERDW

-642 TRIPVSLV
+642 TRIPVSLIH
-650 RRADLDPAVP
+650 RADLDPAVP

-710 NGKKNTKSNTFTDFV
+710 NGKKNTKTNTFTDFV
-725 AVTRHL
+725 AVTQHL

-819 NADYPPILA
+819 DADYPPILA

-876 SQWRDTAWEYAWLA
+876 AQWKDTAWEYAWLA
-890 RQLGVAG
+890 RQLGVAD

>member
-1 MAGGPAGLT
+1 
-10 AGPPAA
+10 
-16 DPGPA
+16 
-21 ARGAGVR
+21 
-28 RSRSTRGRGAGAD
+28 
-41 RAVPEGVGLERAAPG
+41 
-56 RVGRGAAPAPG
+56 
-67 AAIPSW
+67 
-73 RAEPPRWA
+73 
-81 VQWDTR
+81 
-87 TAHRRVPRLGRMTSE
+87 MTSE

-120 HTFCDPYEWLR
+120 HTFSDPYEWLR
-131 DKDSPEVRAHLD
+131 EKDSPEVRAHLD
-143 AENAYAEAVT
+143 AENTYAEAVT
-153 ADLEPL
+153 ADLAPL
-159 RERIYTEIK
+159 RESIYTEIK

-178 PSRHGE
+178 PSRHGD

-232 AAAQEHEFYA
+232 AASQEHEFYA

-265 RFTVHVKDLTT
+265 RFTVHVKDLAT

-291 FLTPDASQVV
+291 FLTPDAAQVV

-324 EDQLLFQEDDPGLWL
+324 QDQLLFQEDDPGLWL
-339 GAELAADKQWL
+339 GAELSADKQWL

-359 SEYRILRVSEL
+359 SEYRILRLAEL
-370 PADDDAAAPGSRG
+370 PADDAAVPGSHGQSAGAAPSTVHRG
-383 PSPAAA
+383 GP
-389 HSPTDR
+389 DE
-395 DAIDQR
+395 R
-401 TGSEPDQS
+401 TG
-409 TGLETGEPAGAE
+409 TA
-421 PGHTGPADGA
+421 PGHGDGTEKA
-431 RAEAPAGLPWRIVLP
+431 RAETPANLPWRVVLS

-460 AGTDVLLLSHDAA
+460 AGTEVLLLSHNAH

-485 HAGRRLADVDLVDV
+485 HAGRSLTEVDLVDV
-499 VPASDTVRV
+499 VPASNTVRV
-508 ESAIPTATHLV
+508 ESGIPTATHLV

-542 AGLAST
+542 AGAAHDGTGARAGGAASSSPDT
-548 DAVLLAG
+548 DAAADTGLLAG

-597 GAPGAGALDA
+597 GEPGAGALDE

-642 TRIPVSLV
+642 TRIPVSLI
-650 RRADLDPAVP
+650 RRADLNPAVP

-710 NGKKNTKSNTFTDFV
+710 NGKKNTKTNTFTDFV

-806 EYMRSYSPYENVR
+806 EYMRCYSPYENVR
-819 NADYPPILA
+819 DADYPPILA

-876 SQWRDTAWEYAWLA
+876 AQWKDTAWEYAWLA
-890 RQLGVAG
+890 RQLGVAD

>member
-1 MAGGPAGLT
+1 
-10 AGPPAA
+10 
-16 DPGPA
+16 
-21 ARGAGVR
+21 
-28 RSRSTRGRGAGAD
+28 
-41 RAVPEGVGLERAAPG
+41 
-56 RVGRGAAPAPG
+56 
-67 AAIPSW
+67 
-73 RAEPPRWA
+73 
-81 VQWDTR
+81 
-87 TAHRRVPRLGRMTSE
+87 MTSE

-143 AENAYAEAVT
+143 AENAYAETVT

-232 AAAQEHEFYA
+232 AAAQEPEFYA

-339 GAELAADKQWL
+339 GAELSADKQWL

-389 HSPTDR
+389 PSPTDR
-395 DAIDQR
+395 NAIDQR
-401 TGSEPDQS
+401 TGSEPDRS
-409 TGLETGEPAGAE
+409 TGLEPGEPAGAE

-431 RAEAPAGLPWRIVLP
+431 RAEAPAGLPWRIVLA

-548 DAVLLAG
+548 DAALLAG

-597 GAPGAGALDA
+597 GEPGAGALDA

-876 SQWRDTAWEYAWLA
+876 SQWKDTAWEYAWLA

>member
-1 MAGGPAGLT
+1 
-10 AGPPAA
+10 
-16 DPGPA
+16 
-21 ARGAGVR
+21 
-28 RSRSTRGRGAGAD
+28 
-41 RAVPEGVGLERAAPG
+41 
-56 RVGRGAAPAPG
+56 
-67 AAIPSW
+67 
-73 RAEPPRWA
+73 
-81 VQWDTR
+81 
-87 TAHRRVPRLGRMTSE
+87 MTSE

-120 HTFCDPYEWLR
+120 HTFSDPYEWLR
-131 DKDSPEVRAHLD
+131 EKDSPEVRAHLD
-143 AENAYAEAVT
+143 AENAYAEAVA
-153 ADLEPL
+153 ADLAPL
-159 RERIYTEIK
+159 RESIYTEIK

-178 PSRHGE
+178 PSRHGD

-207 PADWTPPAVEPG
+207 TADWTPPAVEPG
-219 TPLDGEQ
+219 TPLHGEQ

-232 AAAQEHEFYA
+232 AASQEHEFYA

-265 RFTVHVKDLTT
+265 RFTVHVKDLAT

-291 FLTPDASQVV
+291 FLTPDAAQVV

-318 IGTDVA
+318 FGTDVA
-324 EDQLLFQEDDPGLWL
+324 QDQLLFQEDDPGLWL
-339 GAELAADKQWL
+339 GAELSADKQWL

-359 SEYRILRVSEL
+359 SEYRILRLSAL
-370 PADDDAAAPGSRG
+370 PADAAAAPGSHAPEHDAAALGSHG
-383 PSPAAA
+383 PSSGAAPSTA
-389 HSPTDR
+389 HR
-395 DAIDQR
+395 DAPDER
-401 TGSEPDQS
+401 TGTAPGHGDGAAQAH
-409 TGLETGEPAGAE
+409 AGA
-421 PGHTGPADGA
+421 PAD
-431 RAEAPAGLPWRIVLP
+431 LPWRVVLS
-446 REERVLYEVEPLTV
+446 RDERVLYEVEPLTV
-460 AGTDVLLLSHDAA
+460 AGTEVLLLSHDAH
-473 APNGRISLMPLE
+473 APNGRISLMPLG
-485 HAGRRLADVDLVDV
+485 HAGRSLTEVDLVDV

-508 ESAIPTATHLV
+508 ESGIPTATHLV

-542 AGLAST
+542 AGAAHDGTDARTGGAASSSAST
-548 DAVLLAG
+548 GSTADAGLLAG

-566 TGVLSAEYEN
+566 TGVLSVEYEN

-597 GAPGAGALDA
+597 GEPGAGALDA

-642 TRIPVSLV
+642 TRIPVSLI
-650 RRADLDPAVP
+650 RRTDLDPAVP

-688 RGVIW
+688 RGVVW

-710 NGKKNTKSNTFTDFV
+710 NGKKNTKTNTFTDFV

-819 NADYPPILA
+819 DADYPPILA

-876 SQWRDTAWEYAWLA
+876 AQWKDTAWEYAWLA

>member
-1 MAGGPAGLT
+1 
-10 AGPPAA
+10 
-16 DPGPA
+16 
-21 ARGAGVR
+21 
-28 RSRSTRGRGAGAD
+28 
-41 RAVPEGVGLERAAPG
+41 
-56 RVGRGAAPAPG
+56 
-67 AAIPSW
+67 
-73 RAEPPRWA
+73 
-81 VQWDTR
+81 
-87 TAHRRVPRLGRMTSE
+87 MTSE

-120 HTFCDPYEWLR
+120 HTFADPYEWLR
-131 DKDSPEVRAHLD
+131 EKDSPEVRAHLD
-143 AENAYAEAVT
+143 AENTYAEAVT
-153 ADLEPL
+153 ADLAPL
-159 RERIYTEIK
+159 RESIYTEIK

-178 PSRHGE
+178 PSRHGD

-232 AAAQEHEFYA
+232 AASQEHEFYA

-256 WSEDTAGDE
+256 WSEDIAGDE
-265 RFTVHVKDLTT
+265 RFTVYVKDLTT

-291 FLTPDASQVV
+291 FLTPDAAQVV

-324 EDQLLFQEDDPGLWL
+324 QDQLLFQEDDPGLWL
-339 GAELAADKQWL
+339 GAELSADKQWL

-359 SEYRILRVSEL
+359 SEYRILRLAEL
-370 PADDDAAAPGSRG
+370 PADDAAVPGSHGQSAGAAPST
-383 PSPAAA
+383 A
-389 HSPTDR
+389 HR
-395 DAIDQR
+395 DAPDEC
-401 TGSEPDQS
+401 TG
-409 TGLETGEPAGAE
+409 TA
-421 PGHTGPADGA
+421 PGHGDGTKKA
-431 RAEAPAGLPWRIVLP
+431 RAETPADLPWRVVLS
-446 REERVLYEVEPLTV
+446 RDERVLYEVEPLTV
-460 AGTDVLLLSHDAA
+460 AGTDVLLLSHDAH

-485 HAGRRLADVDLVDV
+485 HAGWSLTEVDLVDV

-508 ESAIPTATHLV
+508 ESGIPTATHLV

-542 AGLAST
+542 AGAAHDGTGARAGGAASSSPDT
-548 DAVLLAG
+548 DAAADAGLLAG

-597 GAPGAGALDA
+597 GEPGAGALDE
-607 FGVGEPVLRREATV
+607 FGVGEPVLRRETTV

-688 RGVIW
+688 RGVVW

-710 NGKKNTKSNTFTDFV
+710 NGKKNTKTNTFTDFV

-819 NADYPPILA
+819 DADYPPILA

-876 SQWRDTAWEYAWLA
+876 AQWKDTAWEYAWLA
-890 RQLGVAG
+890 WQLGVAD

>member
-1 MAGGPAGLT
+1 
-10 AGPPAA
+10 
-16 DPGPA
+16 
-21 ARGAGVR
+21 
-28 RSRSTRGRGAGAD
+28 
-41 RAVPEGVGLERAAPG
+41 
-56 RVGRGAAPAPG
+56 
-67 AAIPSW
+67 
-73 RAEPPRWA
+73 
-81 VQWDTR
+81 
-87 TAHRRVPRLGRMTSE
+87 MTSE

-120 HTFCDPYEWLR
+120 HTFFDPYEWLR
-131 DKDSPEVRAHLD
+131 EKDSPEVRAHLN
-143 AENAYAEAVT
+143 AENTYAEAVT
-153 ADLEPL
+153 ADLAPL

-178 PSRHGE
+178 PSRHGD

-232 AAAQEHEFYA
+232 AASQEHEFYA

-265 RFTVHVKDLTT
+265 RFTVHVKDLAT

-291 FLTPDASQVV
+291 FLTPDAAQVV

-324 EDQLLFQEDDPGLWL
+324 QDQLLFQEDDPGLWL
-339 GAELAADKQWL
+339 GAELSADKQWL

-359 SEYRILRVSEL
+359 SEYRILRLAEL
-370 PADDDAAAPGSRG
+370 PADDAAVPGSHGQSAGAAPST
-383 PSPAAA
+383 A
-389 HSPTDR
+389 HR
-395 DAIDQR
+395 DAPDEC
-401 TGSEPDQS
+401 TG
-409 TGLETGEPAGAE
+409 TA
-421 PGHTGPADGA
+421 PGHGDGTKKA
-431 RAEAPAGLPWRIVLP
+431 RAETPADLPWRVVLS
-446 REERVLYEVEPLTV
+446 RDERVLYEVEPLKV
-460 AGTDVLLLSHDAA
+460 AGTDVLLLSHDAH

-485 HAGRRLADVDLVDV
+485 HAGWSLTEVDLVDV

-508 ESAIPTATHLV
+508 ESGIPTATHLV

-542 AGLAST
+542 AGAAHDGTGARAGGAASSSPDT
-548 DAVLLAG
+548 DAAADAGLLAG

-597 GAPGAGALDA
+597 GEPGAGALDE
-607 FGVGEPVLRREATV
+607 FGVGEPVLRRETTV

-688 RGVIW
+688 RGVVW

-710 NGKKNTKSNTFTDFV
+710 NGKKNTKTNTFTDFV

-819 NADYPPILA
+819 DADYPPILA

-876 SQWRDTAWEYAWLA
+876 AQWKDTAWEYAWLA
-890 RQLGVAG
+890 RQLGVAD

>member
-1 MAGGPAGLT
+1 
-10 AGPPAA
+10 
-16 DPGPA
+16 
-21 ARGAGVR
+21 
-28 RSRSTRGRGAGAD
+28 
-41 RAVPEGVGLERAAPG
+41 
-56 RVGRGAAPAPG
+56 
-67 AAIPSW
+67 
-73 RAEPPRWA
+73 
-81 VQWDTR
+81 
-87 TAHRRVPRLGRMTSE
+87 MTSE

-120 HTFCDPYEWLR
+120 HTFADPYEWLR
-131 DKDSPEVRAHLD
+131 EKDSPEVRAHLD
-143 AENAYAEAVT
+143 AENTYAEAVT
-153 ADLEPL
+153 ADLAPL
-159 RERIYTEIK
+159 RESIYTEIK

-178 PSRHGE
+178 PSRHGD

-232 AAAQEHEFYA
+232 AASQEHEFYA

-265 RFTVHVKDLTT
+265 RFTVHVKDLAT

-291 FLTPDASQVV
+291 FLTPDAAQVV

-324 EDQLLFQEDDPGLWL
+324 QDQLLFQEDDPGLWL
-339 GAELAADKQWL
+339 GAELSADKQWL

-359 SEYRILRVSEL
+359 SEYRILRLAEL
-370 PADDDAAAPGSRG
+370 PADDAAVPGSHGQSAGAAPST
-383 PSPAAA
+383 A
-389 HSPTDR
+389 HR
-395 DAIDQR
+395 DAPDEC
-401 TGSEPDQS
+401 TG
-409 TGLETGEPAGAE
+409 TA
-421 PGHTGPADGA
+421 PGHGDGTKKA
-431 RAEAPAGLPWRIVLP
+431 RAETPADLPWRVVLS
-446 REERVLYEVEPLTV
+446 RDERVLYEVEPLTV
-460 AGTDVLLLSHDAA
+460 AGTDVLLLSHDAH
-473 APNGRISLMPLE
+473 APNGRISLMPLK
-485 HAGRRLADVDLVDV
+485 HAGWSLTEVDLVDV

-508 ESAIPTATHLV
+508 ESGIPTATHLV

-542 AGLAST
+542 AGAAHDGTGARAGGAASSSPDT
-548 DAVLLAG
+548 DAAADAGLLAG

-597 GAPGAGALDA
+597 GEPGAGALDE
-607 FGVGEPVLRREATV
+607 FGVGEPVLRRETTV

-688 RGVIW
+688 RGVVW

-710 NGKKNTKSNTFTDFV
+710 NGKKNTKTNTFTDFV

-819 NADYPPILA
+819 DADYPPILA

-876 SQWRDTAWEYAWLA
+876 AQWKDTAWEYAWLA
-890 RQLGVAG
+890 RQLGVAD